1 MITTFAD
8 ATEVQPLE
16 LVTVKLYVPA
26 VSPEIVVL
34 DVDPVTEP
42 GLIVHVP
49 AGKLL
54 SMTLPVGTEHVG
66 CVIVPTTGAEGVAG
80 CAGITTLAD
89 NCDTQPAWLVT
100 V

>member
-1 MITTFAD
+1 VITTLAD

-16 LVTVKLYVPA
+16 LVTVKLCVPA

-34 DVDPVTEP
+34 EVDPVTEP

-54 SMTLPVGTEHVG
+54 KITLPVGTEHVG
-66 CVIVPTTGAEGVAG
+66 
-80 CAGITTLAD
+80 
-89 NCDTQPAWLVT
+89 
-100 V
+100 